1 MVYESSALLLSYTGF
16 DYLFHFYLAKL
27 YNPAIS
33 ILPSPLFCCKVPVET
48 QALTIMVFANKQAAV
63 FESQSRPID
72 RPTPPY
78 LTTYS
83 VDLTP
88 QYLIATYGKA
98 LRRGKILSDR
108 TPPRSECRARGKLF
122 EQGTWLFF

>member
-33 ILPSPLFCCKVPVET
+33 ILPSPLFCCNVPVET

-63 FESQSRPID
+63 SNHSPD
-72 RPTPPY
+72 RSTDRHLLIY
-78 LTTYS
+78 LLIQ
-83 VDLTP
+83 LT
-88 QYLIATYGKA
+88 
-98 LRRGKILSDR
+98 
-108 TPPRSECRARGKLF
+108 
-122 EQGTWLFF
+122 